1 MVPEQCNEV
10 KSQDLISLHYRIG
23 RPMLSAIS
31 DMDRLYLGLATLFFA
46 GGFIYA
52 IACLRSGKYRHSTGN
67 LISIVT
73 GLVCQTLFLYE
84 RGQLHGRCP
93 VTNVVEILVFV
104 SWSMVLIYLAV
115 GRTYRL
121 SLMGV
126 FTSPIVFVTC
136 LMALVFPLD
145 YEAAGVAAGIRGK
158 ADAWV
163 EFHIGISLLAYGAFG
178 MSFIAGLMFMI
189 QERQVRRA
197 NLKTLF
203 YNLPPMQNL
212 SSALFRL
219 LIVGMLLL
227 TAGIGS
233 AHVITVSGDQHPIW
247 PLYLIWLVYAF
258 LCSVHVFRGLSP
270 RRLAIGAT
278 AAFLFPLV
286 SLWVIAA
293 H

>member
-1 MVPEQCNEV
+1 
-10 KSQDLISLHYRIG
+10 
-23 RPMLSAIS
+23 
-31 DMDRLYLGLATLFFA
+31 MDRLYLGLATVFFA

-52 IACLRSGKYRHSTGN
+52 IACLRAGKYRHSTGN

-73 GLVCQTLFLYE
+73 GLVCQTFFLYE

-93 VTNVVEILVFV
+93 VTNVLEILVFV
-104 SWSMVLIYLAV
+104 SWAMVLIYLAV
-115 GRTYRL
+115 GRAYRL

-126 FTSPIVFVTC
+126 FTSPVVFVTC
-136 LMALVFPLD
+136 LMALLFPLD
-145 YEAAGVAAGIRGK
+145 YEAASAAASLKGK

-178 MSFIAGLMFMI
+178 MSFIAGLMFLI

-203 YNLPPMQNL
+203 YSLPPMQNL
-212 SSALFRL
+212 NSALLRL
-219 LIVGMLLL
+219 LIVGMVLL

-233 AHVITVSGDQHPIW
+233 AHVITASGNQHPIW
-247 PLYLIWLVYAF
+247 PLYLIWLVYAL
-258 LCSVHVFRGLSP
+258 LCFVNFFSGLSP
-270 RRLAIGAT
+270 RRLATGAT
-278 AAFLFPLV
+278 VAFLFPLI
-286 SLWVIAA
+286 SLWFIAS

>member
-1 MVPEQCNEV
+1 
-10 KSQDLISLHYRIG
+10 
-23 RPMLSAIS
+23 MLLTLS

-52 IACLRSGKYRHSTGN
+52 ITCLRAGKYRHSTGN
-67 LISIVT
+67 FIAIVS
-73 GLVCQTLFLYE
+73 GLVCQTLFLYD

-93 VTNVVEILVFV
+93 VTNVVEIFVFV
-104 SWSMVLIYLAV
+104 SWSMVLIYLVV

-126 FTSPIVFVTC
+126 FTSPIVFFAC

-145 YEAAGVAAGIRGK
+145 NEAARLVATLKGR

-163 EFHIGISLLAYGAFG
+163 EFHVGISLLAYGAFG
-178 MSFIAGLMFMI
+178 MSFIAGLMFLI
-189 QERQVRRA
+189 QERQVRRG

-212 SSALFRL
+212 CTAVLRL
-219 LIVGMLLL
+219 LIVGVILL
-227 TAGIGS
+227 TAGIAS
-233 AHVITVSGDQHPIW
+233 AHVISASGNQHPIW
-247 PLYLIWLVYAF
+247 PLYLIWLVYAVLCLSSF
-258 LCSVHVFRGLSP
+258 LWGLNP
-270 RRLAIGAT
+270 RRLAIGAA

-286 SLWVIAA
+286 SLWIIAA